1 VRQARKTHSLN
12 PITLFLRCI
21 RLLEKKDQRVVWLA
35 FGAQLS
41 LIILDLIGIS
51 LFVLVI
57 SIATSAIQGRQ
68 FPQIVDQILQF
79 LSWNSLAPQQIAGF
93 LGGVAALCFIAKSIL
108 SFWLTYKL
116 GRFLASREKEISVR
130 IFNDFVSLPVSHFRR
145 FNSSQFHHSVTNGS
159 RSAST
164 DILGGFIA
172 LCSEIALQIFLGL
185 LLFVISPS
193 LFLVTFMTFSATA
206 LTLNYLLGNKVK
218 SWAAE
223 STLNSVRLNSLIH
236 DVSGGFREISVSNRS
251 NFFISNFAKIKERQK
266 LILVRQVLLPQIS
279 KNVYEISL
287 IVMGLIISGFA
298 FWNYSAVEAAS
309 TLALFVASA
318 SRLGPSIFKLQ
329 SGWLNFK
336 GAAGATDLFF
346 EVTDFLAQAKVY
358 RSKDIATSPAKL
370 LVTTDLGIEL
380 SNVTFFYPSSSYPAL
395 QNVSMKIHHKSLV
408 AIVGAS
414 GSGKSTLVDMIL
426 GLQSAQSGQ
435 VTVFGI
441 PSLDLRNSNIKIGYV
456 PQDVHIMQDSLQSNV
471 CFGVEPEEVD
481 MARLMNSLKQARLS
495 EWVNSLQNGIET
507 ILGERATSIS
517 GGQRQRIGI
526 ARALYNNPHLLV
538 FDESTSSLDSI
549 VEYEIT
555 ATLQEL
561 SKEITTVIIAHRLS
575 TIVNADKIFLMN
587 SGQIL
592 GEGSFG
598 ELRSRFP
605 DFERQANLMGL

>member
-1 VRQARKTHSLN
+1 
-12 PITLFLRCI
+12 
-21 RLLEKKDQRVVWLA
+21 
-35 FGAQLS
+35 
-41 LIILDLIGIS
+41 
-51 LFVLVI
+51 
-57 SIATSAIQGRQ
+57 
-68 FPQIVDQILQF
+68 
-79 LSWNSLAPQQIAGF
+79 
-93 LGGVAALCFIAKSIL
+93 
-108 SFWLTYKL
+108 
-116 GRFLASREKEISVR
+116 
-130 IFNDFVSLPVSHFRR
+130 
-145 FNSSQFHHSVTNGS
+145 
-159 RSAST
+159 
-164 DILGGFIA
+164 
-172 LCSEIALQIFLGL
+172 
-185 LLFVISPS
+185 
-193 LFLVTFMTFSATA
+193 
-206 LTLNYLLGNKVK
+206 
-218 SWAAE
+218 
-223 STLNSVRLNSLIH
+223 
-236 DVSGGFREISVSNRS
+236 
-251 NFFISNFAKIKERQK
+251 
-266 LILVRQVLLPQIS
+266 
-279 KNVYEISL
+279 
-287 IVMGLIISGFA
+287 MGLIISGFA